1 MTFTELA
8 NLVAERGL
16 PFNPAADLPRP
27 NVYWGTVR
35 TNDNREF
42 HDYVAA
48 EHTKPALAQLVTMAT
63 VALRRKLVKSN
74 CMILLR
80 RLTLGD
86 LLDNPTAFE
95 QALTNA
101 QALGDHATARVL
113 ERLPIELGEQLG
125 VIHEHGVGDLLPLLK
140 PSQNAP
146 QRVLRH

>member
-16 PFNPAADLPRP
+16 PYNPTADLPRP

-48 EHTKPALAQLVTMAT
+48 EHTRPALAQLVTMAT

-74 CMILLR
+74 CMIFLR

-86 LLDNPTAFE
+86 LLDNPGAFE

-101 QALGDHATARVL
+101 QALGDHVTARVL

-125 VIHEHGVGDLLPLLK
+125 VIHEHEGCDVLPLLAA
-140 PSQNAP
+140 SHIAP

>member
-16 PFNPAADLPRP
+16 PYNPSANLPRP
-27 NVYWGTVR
+27 NVYWGTIR
-35 TNDNREF
+35 THDNREF
-42 HDYVAA
+42 NDYVAA
-48 EHTKPALAQLVTMAT
+48 EHTKPALAQLVTMGT
-63 VALRRKLVKSN
+63 VALRLKLVKSN

-80 RLTLGD
+80 RLNLGD
-86 LLDNPTAFE
+86 LLDNPAAFE

-101 QALGDHATARVL
+101 QALGDHATARQL

-125 VIHEHGVGDLLPLLK
+125 VVHEHEGATVLPMLSA
-140 PSQNAP
+140 PHIAP